1 MTCHGAVI
9 ASSDRWVAAIIT
21 TERLVVCC
29 LLSCVQAH
37 VRAMLIK
44 RRTTQEGE
52 VIPLY
57 QYDLLLGEAAEVD
70 DRLFM
75 VWPII
80 VEHRINKDS
89 PFWDLSA
96 ESLQQEVFE
105 LVVVLEGIVESTGM
119 TTQARTSYLPNEIL
133 WGHRF
138 ERLVTYQR
146 DTNQYMIDYSRF
158 HSTVAIDMPPYS
170 AKQLSEM
177 TGGRRGST
185 SSSISSGSGDDDAEA
200 DMAAASVQSD
210 PPASKPVRVGSV
222 SGPSVNGR
230 RRTIPSLTRSNG
242 ISSAALAAFDLQ
254 PDDEQSF
261 QTMIDCNRV
270 ALTTNTDADN
280 GTYGFF

>member
-1 MTCHGAVI
+1 M
-9 ASSDRWVAAIIT
+9 
-21 TERLVVCC
+21 
-29 LLSCVQAH
+29 QAH

-57 QYDLLLGEAAEVD
+57 QYDLQLGESGEMD

-80 VEHRINKDS
+80 IEHRINEDS
-89 PFWDLSA
+89 PFWDMSA
-96 ESLQQEVFE
+96 DALQQEVFE

-133 WGHRF
+133 WGHCF

-146 DTNQYMIDYSRF
+146 DASQYMIDYSRF
-158 HSTVAIDMPPYS
+158 HSTVAVDMPPYS
-170 AKQLSEM
+170 AKQLKEM
-177 TGGRRGST
+177 ATAGRRCST
-185 SSSISSGSGDDDAEA
+185 SSSISSGSAADDDGDGDEG
-200 DMAAASVQSD
+200 AATPSVRSD
-210 PPASKPVRVGSV
+210 LPSKPVRVGSV
-222 SGPSVNGR
+222 SAAAGGR

-270 ALTTNTDADN
+270 ALTANTDGDN
-280 GTYGFF
+280 SAYGFF

>member
-1 MTCHGAVI
+1 
-9 ASSDRWVAAIIT
+9 
-21 TERLVVCC
+21 
-29 LLSCVQAH
+29 
-37 VRAMLIK
+37 MLIK

-57 QYDLLLGEAAEVD
+57 QYDLQLGETGDID

-80 VEHRINKDS
+80 VEHRIDEDS

-96 ESLQQEVFE
+96 DGLQHEVFE

-146 DTNQYMIDYSRF
+146 DTSQYMIDYSRF
-158 HSTVAIDMPPYS
+158 HSTVAVDMPPYS
-170 AKQLSEM
+170 AKQLRKQ
-177 TGGRRGST
+177 TTVGRRSST
-185 SSSISSGSGDDDAEA
+185 SSSLSSGSGDDA
-200 DMAAASVQSD
+200 DGDEGVATASVRSD
-210 PPASKPVRVGSV
+210 PPLKPAVTGPV
-222 SGPSVNGR
+222 SGAAEGR

-270 ALTTNTDADN
+270 ALTANTDGDN
-280 GTYGFF
+280 SAYRFL

>member
-1 MTCHGAVI
+1 
-9 ASSDRWVAAIIT
+9 
-21 TERLVVCC
+21 
-29 LLSCVQAH
+29 
-37 VRAMLIK
+37 MLIK

-52 VIPLY
+52 IIPLY

-80 VEHRINKDS
+80 IEHRINEDS

-96 ESLQQEVFE
+96 DGLQQEVFE

-146 DTNQYMIDYSRF
+146 DTSQYMIDYSRF
-158 HSTVAIDMPPYS
+158 HSTVAVDMPPYS
-170 AKQLSEM
+170 AKQLSEL
-177 TGGRRGST
+177 TGRPGST
-185 SSSISSGSGDDDAEA
+185 SSSLSSGSGAGEDDDADGDEGIGA
-200 DMAAASVQSD
+200 VSVRSD
-210 PPASKPVRVGSV
+210 PPVKPVRVGSELV
-222 SGPSVNGR
+222 TSAAAGGR

-270 ALTTNTDADN
+270 ALTTNTDGDN
-280 GTYGFF
+280 SAYGFF

>member
-1 MTCHGAVI
+1 
-9 ASSDRWVAAIIT
+9 
-21 TERLVVCC
+21 
-29 LLSCVQAH
+29 
-37 VRAMLIK
+37 MLIK

-80 VEHRINKDS
+80 IEHRINKDS

-96 ESLQQEVFE
+96 DSLQQEVFE

-146 DTNQYMIDYSRF
+146 DTSQYMIDYSRF
-158 HSTVAIDMPPYS
+158 HSTVAVDMPPYS

-177 TGGRRGST
+177 AGRRGST
-185 SSSISSGSGDDDAEA
+185 SSSVSSGSVVDDDADGDEGI
-200 DMAAASVQSD
+200 AAVSIRSD
-210 PPASKPVRVGSV
+210 PPVKPARVGSE
-222 SGPSVNGR
+222 SAPSAAAAGRR

-270 ALTTNTDADN
+270 ALTTNTDGDN
-280 GTYGFF
+280 GAYGFF